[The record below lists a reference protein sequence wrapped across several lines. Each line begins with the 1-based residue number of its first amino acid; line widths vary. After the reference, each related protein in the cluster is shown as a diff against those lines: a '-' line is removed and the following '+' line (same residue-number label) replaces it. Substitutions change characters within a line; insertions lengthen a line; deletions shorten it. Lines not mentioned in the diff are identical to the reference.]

1 MRTLF
6 MIALVLLAVSA
17 MCVAQADV
25 FGRRFKNLRQYK
37 SKFHYGKRF
46 TPREAE
52 LSDSSLD
59 IDANKVLDQV
69 ATAFKWRP
77 SSYTRKEIDGGI
89 WVTAVE
95 DGKILSAFWHP
106 TKAHKTSVIGKVE
119 VRGDWVPAG
128 QTAISIGNSALFGNK
143 AYYDIKSN

>member
-1 MRTLF
+1 LEEGSKISDNTNPSFITERDSL
-6 MIALVLLAVSA
+6 LVKL
-17 MCVAQADV
+17 
-25 FGRRFKNLRQYK
+25 
-37 SKFHYGKRF
+37 
-46 TPREAE
+46 
-52 LSDSSLD
+52 DSSLD